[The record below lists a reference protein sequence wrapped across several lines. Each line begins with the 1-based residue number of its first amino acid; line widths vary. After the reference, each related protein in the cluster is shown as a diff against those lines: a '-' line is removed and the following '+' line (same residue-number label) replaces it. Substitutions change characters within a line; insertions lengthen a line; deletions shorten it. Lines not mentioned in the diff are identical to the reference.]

1 MRGNDPSESLRNLAR
16 LDVTKWEPKLTT
28 LRKTDVDENLREYT
42 QNEMKQKM
50 GCDACLKRERT
61 FYEN

>member
-28 LRKTDVDENLREYT
+28 LRKTDVDEKLREYT
-42 QNEMKQKM
+42 
-50 GCDACLKRERT
+50 
-61 FYEN
+61 